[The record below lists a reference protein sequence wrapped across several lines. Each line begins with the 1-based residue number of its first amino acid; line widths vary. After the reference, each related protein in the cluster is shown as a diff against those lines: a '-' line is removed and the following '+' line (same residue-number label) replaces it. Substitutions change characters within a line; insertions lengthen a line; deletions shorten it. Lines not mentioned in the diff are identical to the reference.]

1 MASPT
6 TNPTPYAPD
15 LSNWLLC
22 FAIGDADCFCSE
34 FVEDHHP
41 VVAEALKFERYQEH
55 PVWGPNGV
63 YGNSRGSR
71 DSVWPGQYT
80 DDTQMTIA
88 VAEAFLA
95 GRAHSAP
102 ELADAFV
109 RTFRRDRR
117 QGYSAGLQGVIG
129 EVADGQE
136 LLTRLHGRNDSE
148 KNGAAMRS
156 LVYGFASTFAEV
168 AQLAILGARITHDTA
183 AGVSSAHAIAIM
195 SHFAIWE
202 PERPFAQYG
211 EALVRARPD
220 GYHGDWNT
228 LPREGRVVGASFK
241 PADTESLGWR
251 TVRAVLHVLRAIEE
265 SWCVNNDTSGPRP
278 EQGRPESP
286 SPEEDQGIRA
296 QLGAGSQALR
306 ARPEGARD
314 PSRRLGEN
322 QLRDAMKIVLE
333 MGGDTDTVG
342 ALVCGILGL
351 RGASPEGW
359 MVDGLENPSMN
370 PSYDPAW
377 GSRFGARYLQNLGA
391 RLAARVRKVEIT
403 YGSASRSY

>member
-22 FAIGDADCFCSE
+22 FAIGDAYCFCSE

-55 PVWGPNGV
+55 PVWGPTGMHHKDRGV
-63 YGNSRGSR
+63 R

-109 RTFRRDRR
+109 RTHRRDRLRTFRRDRR
-117 QGYSAGLQGVIG
+117 QGYSAGLQGVLG

-136 LLTRLHGRNDSE
+136 LLTRLHGHNHSE

-168 AQLAILGARITHDTA
+168 AQLTILGARITHDTP

-211 EALVRARPD
+211 EALVRARPE

-228 LPREGRVVGASFK
+228 LPREGRVVGAAFQ

-251 TVRAVLHVLRAIEE
+251 TVRAVLHVLRTIEE
-265 SWCVNNDTSGPRP
+265 SWCVNNPNNRERPNFELGDT
-278 EQGRPESP
+278 
-286 SPEEDQGIRA
+286 
-296 QLGAGSQALR
+296 L
-306 ARPEGARD
+306 
-314 PSRRLGEN
+314 
-322 QLRDAMKIVLE
+322 LRDAMKIVLE

-370 PSYDPAW
+370 PSHDPAW

-391 RLAARVRKVEIT
+391 RLAARVRKVEIA
-403 YGSASRSY
+403 YGSAPRSY